1 MSACKK
7 VSDARRLLQVLIIFG
22 RALQEAG
29 RSGFYFNLFK
39 ITTAKSSV
47 INLKRIFATIPHA
60 GLTSVNTKCNYKIGQ
75 ICEVIF
81 YQDDENNFCI
91 AIVMELF
98 FEEVMI
104 KKNEQIGLICS
115 YIWYKS

>member
-1 MSACKK
+1 MTDFLS
-7 VSDARRLLQVLIIFG
+7 
-22 RALQEAG
+22 
-29 RSGFYFNLFK
+29 
-39 ITTAKSSV
+39 
-47 INLKRIFATIPHA
+47 
-60 GLTSVNTKCNYKIGQ
+60 NTKCNYKIGQ

-81 YQDDENNFCI
+81 YQDDENNCCI

-115 YIWYKS
+115 YIWYYFNSD

>member
-1 MSACKK
+1 MIRQLADAC
-7 VSDARRLLQVLIIFG
+7 LLQK
-22 RALQEAG
+22 
-29 RSGFYFNLFK
+29 NC
-39 ITTAKSSV
+39 
-47 INLKRIFATIPHA
+47 
-60 GLTSVNTKCNYKIGQ
+60 NTKCNYKIGQ

-81 YQDDENNFCI
+81 YQDDENNCCI

-115 YIWYKS
+115 YIWY

>member
-1 MSACKK
+1 MFFLTSVSNKNSLFLSACKNC
-7 VSDARRLLQVLIIFG
+7 
-22 RALQEAG
+22 
-29 RSGFYFNLFK
+29 Y
-39 ITTAKSSV
+39 
-47 INLKRIFATIPHA
+47 
-60 GLTSVNTKCNYKIGQ
+60 TKCNYKIGQ

-81 YQDDENNFCI
+81 YQDDENNCCI

-115 YIWYKS
+115 YVWY

>member
-1 MSACKK
+1 VIFKK
-7 VSDARRLLQVLIIFG
+7 SNG
-22 RALQEAG
+22 
-29 RSGFYFNLFK
+29 S
-39 ITTAKSSV
+39 
-47 INLKRIFATIPHA
+47 
-60 GLTSVNTKCNYKIGQ
+60 NTKCNYKIGQ

-81 YQDDENNFCI
+81 YQDDENNCCI

-115 YIWYKS
+115 YIWYNLNKLHRPKNVRWLKV